1 MLFVDIGNT
10 NIKIWTIE
18 GNAIEN
24 PEDDSVLIASVNR
37 KKMEDFLSSYN
48 FNNVFVV
55 DIDKIPIKIVYNG
68 KVGIDRV
75 IVSLPFLGEK
85 CYIVDAG
92 SMITVDKLDGFT
104 LYPGPIIPG
113 FNIIEKDVFD
123 KIDGIKPNSDTG
135 TLENLER
142 GICSVVQC
150 SVDMFVEDD
159 LPVYVTGG
167 SSVCFKNGRYI
178 IKNNLMFE
186 GLRLCGV
193 NGWYKDLR

>member
-18 GNAIEN
+18 GDTVEK
-24 PEDDSVLIASVNR
+24 PTDDSVLIASVNK
-37 KKMEDFLSSYN
+37 KKMEEFLSLYD
-48 FNNVFVV
+48 FNRVFVV

-75 IVSLPFLGEK
+75 IVSLPLLGEK

-92 SMITVDKLDGFT
+92 SMITVDKLDEFT

-113 FNIIEKDVFD
+113 FDIVKEDVFD
-123 KIDGIKPNSDTG
+123 KIDGIKPNSAVG
-135 TLENLER
+135 TLKNLER

-150 SVDMFVEDD
+150 SVDMFIEDN

-167 SSVCFKNGRYI
+167 SSACFNNDRYI
-178 IKNNLMFE
+178 IRNNLMFE
-186 GLRLCGV
+186 GLKLCGV
-193 NGWYKDLR
+193 NGWYKDLK